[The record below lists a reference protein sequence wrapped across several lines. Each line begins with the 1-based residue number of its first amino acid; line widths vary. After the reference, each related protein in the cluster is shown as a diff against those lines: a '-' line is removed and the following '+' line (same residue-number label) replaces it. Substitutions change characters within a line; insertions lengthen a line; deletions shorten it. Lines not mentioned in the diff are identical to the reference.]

1 MGQILKYILKNGLR
15 DKLYIGLFV
24 VLAISFAVSIFLGST
39 MMVEQNI
46 SSVVFVLAISRTVV
60 SVGMILFVCIN
71 VSRAFDNKEIE
82 FILSKSISREQFI
95 LGYLGGFF
103 LANLLILLPI
113 FLVILVIYKINYLG
127 LFFWFFTTLLENFI
141 VIAFAL
147 LSSLILKNSFSA
159 ILSSFGFY
167 AISRLMG
174 MFVMAI
180 DFTDE
185 IAMARHGNLGMALKI
200 LSIMFPRLD
209 LYSQSSWAVYGN
221 WNNMILTIVFC
232 QSLIYLPLLIFMSF
246 HDFKKKQF

>member
-15 DKLYIGLFV
+15 DKLYIGLFI

-46 SSVVFVLAISRTVV
+46 SSVAFVLAISRTVV
-60 SVGMILFVCIN
+60 VVGMILFVCIN

-103 LANLLILLPI
+103 IANLLILLPI
-113 FLVILVIYKINYLG
+113 FLVILSIYDINYLG
-127 LFFWFFTTLLENFI
+127 LLFWFVSVLLENFI
-141 VIAFAL
+141 VISFAL

-159 ILSSFGFY
+159 ILASLGFY

-174 MFVMAI
+174 MFVMGI
-180 DFTDE
+180 DFNDN
-185 IAMARHGNLGMALKI
+185 ISAMKQGNIGFALKI
-200 LSIMFPRLD
+200 LSIIFPRID
-209 LYSQSSWAVYGN
+209 LYSQTSWVVYGD
-221 WNNMILTIVFC
+221 WNKTVLFIILF
-232 QSLIYLPLLIFMSF
+232 QSIIYLPLLIFMSF

>member
-15 DKLYIGLFV
+15 DRLYLGLFII
-24 VLAISFAVSIFLGST
+24 LAISFAVSIFLGST

-46 SSVVFVLAISRTVV
+46 SSVIFVLAISRTVIA
-60 SVGMILFVCIN
+60 VGMILFVCIN

-95 LGYLGGFF
+95 LGYLGGF
-103 LANLLILLPI
+103 LVANVLILLPI
-113 FLVILVIYKINYLG
+113 FLVILIIYKINYLG
-127 LFFWFFTTLLENFI
+127 LSYWFISTILENFI

-147 LSSLILKNSFSA
+147 LGSLILKNSFTA
-159 ILSSFGFY
+159 ILASFGFY

-174 MFVMAI
+174 MFVMTI
-180 DFTDE
+180 DFADD
-185 IAMARHGNLGMALKI
+185 IAMAKHGNLGLALKI
-200 LSIMFPRLD
+200 LSIIFPRLD
-209 LYSQSSWAVYGN
+209 LFSQSSWVIYGD
-221 WNNMILTIVFC
+221 WNITILTIIFC